1 MAVEDYTTSL
11 MIDDTPYMSAEGR
24 ERLKEKLETLK
35 KKRMKIAAGLE
46 YAKSLGDLSENVEY
60 QEKKEEQ
67 MENEAAIAAL
77 EDLLSRAILIKPSG
91 KTGIVEFGSTV
102 VVNAHN
108 ESQTYTYIIVG
119 NEEADPQKGH
129 ISHESPLGKAL
140 LGKKSGAKV
149 LVKTPKG
156 EKELFITHVS

>member
-1 MAVEDYTTSL
+1 MAIEDYTLLL
-11 MIDDTPYMSAEGR
+11 MTDDTPYISAEGR

-35 KKRMKIAAGLE
+35 KKRMDIAAGLE

-67 MENEAAIAAL
+67 MDNEATIVEL
-77 EDLLSRAILIKPSG
+77 EDFLSRATLIKPSG
-91 KTGIVEFGSTV
+91 KAGVVEFGSTV
-102 VVNAHN
+102 AVNTCGTP
-108 ESQTYTYIIVG
+108 STYVIVG
-119 NEEADPQKGH
+119 NEEADPERGR

-140 LGKKSGAKV
+140 LGKKLGAKV

-156 EKELFITHVS
+156 ERELLITQVS

>member
-1 MAVEDYTTSL
+1 MAIEDYTTFL
-11 MIDDTPYMSAEGR
+11 MIEDTPYISAQGR
-24 ERLKEKLETLK
+24 ERMKEKLAMLK
-35 KKRMKIAAGLE
+35 KKRMDIAAGLE

-67 MENEAAIAAL
+67 MENEAAVAEL

-91 KTGIVEFGSTV
+91 NIGVVEFGSTV
-102 VVNAHN
+102 VVRANS
-108 ESQTYTYIIVG
+108 ESQTYIIVG
-119 NEEADPQKGH
+119 NEEADPEKGH

-140 LGKKSGAKV
+140 LGKKAGAHV

-156 EKELFITHVS
+156 EKELLVTYVS

>member
-1 MAVEDYTTSL
+1 MAIEDYTTLL
-11 MIDDTPYMSAEGR
+11 MIEDKPYISAEGR
-24 ERLKEKLETLK
+24 ERVKEKLEMLK
-35 KKRMKIAAGLE
+35 KKRMDIAAGLE

-67 MENEAAIAAL
+67 MENEAAIVEL

-91 KTGIVEFGSTV
+91 KMGVVEFGSTV
-102 VVNAHN
+102 AVNTH
-108 ESQTYTYIIVG
+108 SGSSTYIIVG

-140 LGKKSGAKV
+140 LGKTMGAKV

-156 EKELFITHVS
+156 EKELLITHVR

>member
-1 MAVEDYTTSL
+1 MAIEDYTTLL
-11 MIDDTPYMSAEGR
+11 MTDDTPYISAAGR

-35 KKRMKIAAGLE
+35 KRRMEIAAGLE

-67 MENEAAIAAL
+67 MGNEATIVEL
-77 EDLLSRAILIKPSG
+77 EDFLSRALLIKPSG
-91 KTGIVEFGSTV
+91 KMGVVEFGSTV

-108 ESQTYTYIIVG
+108 ASYTYVIVG
-119 NEEADPQKGH
+119 NEEADPQRGH

-140 LGKKSGAKV
+140 LGKKLGAKV

-156 EKELFITHVS
+156 EKELLITHVS

>member
-1 MAVEDYTTSL
+1 
-11 MIDDTPYMSAEGR
+11 MIDDAAYISAEGR
-24 ERLKEKLETLK
+24 ERLKEKLEMLK
-35 KKRMKIAAGLE
+35 KKRMDIAAGLE

-67 MENEAAIAAL
+67 MENEAAIAEL

-91 KTGIVEFGSTV
+91 KIGVVEFGSTV
-102 VVNAHN
+102 VVNAD
-108 ESQTYTYIIVG
+108 SASYTYLIVG
-119 NEEADPQKGH
+119 NEEADPQRGH

-140 LGKKSGAKV
+140 LGEKLGARV

-156 EKELFITHVS
+156 EKALLITHVG

>member
-1 MAVEDYTTSL
+1 MAIEDYTTLL
-11 MIDDTPYMSAEGR
+11 MTEDTPYISAEGR
-24 ERLKEKLETLK
+24 ERTKQKIEMLK
-35 KKRMKIAAGLE
+35 KKRMDIAAGLE

-67 MENEAAIAAL
+67 MENEAAIAEL

-91 KTGIVEFGSTV
+91 KRGVVEFGSTV
-102 VVNAHN
+102 VVNAN
-108 ESQTYTYIIVG
+108 SESYTYIIVG
-119 NEEADPQKGH
+119 NEEADPQQGH

-140 LGKKSGAKV
+140 LGKKVGAHV

-156 EKELFITHVS
+156 EKELLITHVS